1 MTWARMF
8 WKVTRWARAVRF
20 WLLLAVALLAWVG
33 LGEARAAQCGMPSKS
48 EAFAAAGGGEVYA
61 YEGEARA
68 ACESV
73 QGWHSEQV
81 GGIVRRLAKSGAC
94 EPVAGNQW
102 RVRVSSEAA
111 GGERFNVLTGCEP
124 LTPSVS
130 GSDSVTGWKWINP
143 GCPAGKVWNES
154 TKTCEED
161 CSARSSTT
169 WDTDLQFV
177 NGATSCD
184 DGCVVVW
191 SRNPTGT
198 GYVGGYGA
206 GVNCTLPTPVE
217 ACTPAQLAAGWRNST
232 SVMNLCLPPAP
243 QCAAGQ
249 TRNAVTGE
257 CDDSCPAGMYLDPLG
272 QCTQEPDA
280 CPAGQTRAPDGS
292 CTGDNS
298 CPAGQVRGPDGTCK
312 PDADDDGEPDE
323 DADDQFSGGDNC
335 DQPPLCS
342 GDVIMCGMARIQWRI
357 ECNTRKDTKV
367 SGGSCDTI
375 PLCVGRNC
383 DALEYAQ
390 LLQQWRA
397 SCAVE
402 RMANGA
408 PVGDGGDGGDGEG
421 HSCGPGHS
429 DAECEASQN
438 IGDEGDGSDAIV
450 EREYLEDGFDDSGYG
465 WAESCPTVPSVEVF
479 GHTIDFG
486 SKLGPLC
493 EWFQLGGVFVMIVAG
508 IGSLMILLRV

>member
-8 WKVTRWARAVRF
+8 WKLTRYARAARF
-20 WLLLAVALLAWVG
+20 WVLLALAALAWLG
-33 LGEARAAQCGMPSKS
+33 FGEARAECVQLPSGTFACDTRAEAYAAAESMPSPYPVGTSAGTCNSVRGGTGSPPNLVVWDNLYNSYGAILHCQNRDYTGPRIGTFSWATECPEGKS
-48 EAFAAAGGGEVYA
+48 
-61 YEGEARA
+61 
-68 ACESV
+68 
-73 QGWHSEQV
+73 W
-81 GGIVRRLAKSGAC
+81 
-94 EPVAGNQW
+94 
-102 RVRVSSEAA
+102 
-111 GGERFNVLTGCEP
+111 
-124 LTPSVS
+124 
-130 GSDSVTGWKWINP
+130 D
-143 GCPAGKVWNES
+143 ES
-154 TKTCEED
+154 TKTCLED

-206 GVNCTLPTPVE
+206 GVNCKLPTPVE

-243 QCAAGQ
+243 ECAAGQ

-272 QCTQEPDA
+272 QCTPEQDT

-298 CPAGQVRGPDGTCK
+298 CPAGQARGSDGTCK
-312 PDADDDGEPDE
+312 PDTDDDGEPDE

-335 DQPPLCS
+335 EQPPLCS

-508 IGSLMILLRV
+508 IGSLMILLRA